1 MSSTETLFEI
11 NGAIAT
17 LTFNR
22 PAARNALTWKMYEG
36 LAQACDRVDGDG
48 AVRVFVLRG
57 AGEHAFAA
65 GTDIRQF
72 AEFREAEDG
81 LRYEARIDAV
91 LDRLARVAVPT
102 IAQVR
107 GVAAGGGCAI
117 ALICDMRVCGPN
129 VSFGLPMARTLGN
142 CLSAASCA
150 RLIAALGSPLL
161 KDLLFTGRMIG
172 VAEAQS
178 VGLVSRLAASDELDA
193 TVRDLATTIA
203 ANAPLT
209 IRASKEIVRRL
220 EQSARPGPE
229 LDTDQI
235 RLCYASEDFHEG
247 VGSFLEK
254 RSPRWKG
261 I

>member
-22 PAARNALTWKMYEG
+22 PAARNALTWEMYEG
-36 LAQACDRVDGDG
+36 LAQACDRVDGDA

-72 AEFREAEDG
+72 AEFRGAEDG
-81 LRYEARIDAV
+81 IRYEARIDAV

-102 IAQVR
+102 IAQVQ

-117 ALICDMRVCGPN
+117 AFTCDMRICDPN
-129 VSFGLPMARTLGN
+129 ASFGVPIARTLGN
-142 CLSAASCA
+142 CLSAATCT
-150 RLIAALGSPLL
+150 RFITLLGPATV
-161 KDLLFTGRMIG
+161 KDLLFTGRM
-172 VAEAQS
+172 VRAEESQTL
-178 VGLVSRLAASDELDA
+178 GLVSRLVPAGELDA
-193 TVRDLATTIA
+193 AVYELATTIA

-209 IRASKEIVRRL
+209 IKASKEIVRRL
-220 EQSARPGPE
+220 QQTTRPDPK
-229 LDTDQI
+229 LDADQI

-247 VGSFLEK
+247 IASFLEK
-254 RSPRWKG
+254 RSPGWKG

>member
-1 MSSTETLFEI
+1 MSNAETLFEI
-11 NGAIAT
+11 DGAIAT

-22 PAARNALTWKMYEG
+22 PAARNALTWEMYEG
-36 LAQACDRVDGDG
+36 LLRACDRVDGDA

-65 GTDIRQF
+65 GTDVRQF
-72 AEFREAEDG
+72 AEFRGAEDG
-81 LRYEARIDAV
+81 IRYEARIDAV

-102 IAQVR
+102 IAQVQ

-150 RLIAALGSPLL
+150 RLIGALGSPLL

-172 VAEAQS
+172 ASEAQS
-178 VGLVSRLAASDELDA
+178 IGLVSRFAATAELDA
-193 TVRDLATTIA
+193 TVHDLAATIA

-220 EQSARPGPE
+220 QQTAQPGPK

-235 RLCYASEDFHEG
+235 RVCYASEDFHEG
-247 VGSFLEK
+247 VASFLEK

-261 I
+261 V

>member
-1 MSSTETLFEI
+1 MSSTLFEI
-11 NGAIAT
+11 NGATAT

-22 PAARNALTWKMYEG
+22 PAVHNALTWEMYEG
-36 LAQACDRVDGDG
+36 LAQACDRVDEND
-48 AVRVFVLRG
+48 ALRVFVLRG

-72 AEFREAEDG
+72 TEFREAEDG
-81 LRYEARIDAV
+81 VRYEARIDAV

-102 IAQVR
+102 IAQVQ

-129 VSFGLPMARTLGN
+129 ASFGMPMARTLGN

-150 RLIAALGSPLL
+150 RLIVALGSPLL
-161 KDLLFTGRMIG
+161 KDLLFTARMIG
-172 VAEAQS
+172 AAEAQS
-178 VGLVSRLAASDELDA
+178 IGLVSRLAATAELDA
-193 TVRDLATTIA
+193 AVHDLAASIA

-220 EQSARPGPE
+220 QQTAQPDPE
-229 LDTDQI
+229 LDRDQI
-235 RLCYASEDFHEG
+235 RLCYASKDFQEG
-247 VGSFLEK
+247 VASFLEK

>member
-1 MSSTETLFEI
+1 MSSAETLFAI
-11 NGAIAT
+11 DGAIAT

-22 PAARNALTWKMYEG
+22 SAARNALTWEMYEG
-36 LAQACDRVDGDG
+36 LSRACDRVDGDA

-91 LDRLARVAVPT
+91 LDRLARVTVPT
-102 IAQVR
+102 IARVQ

-117 ALICDMRVCGPN
+117 ALTCDMRVCGPN
-129 VSFGLPMARTLGN
+129 ASFGMPIARTLGN

-150 RLIAALGSPLL
+150 RLIASLGPSVL

-172 VAEAQS
+172 AAEAQS
-178 VGLVSRLAASDELDA
+178 IGLVTRLATSEELDA
-193 TVRDLATTIA
+193 AVHGLATTIA

-220 EQSARPGPE
+220 QQQARPDPE
-229 LDTDQI
+229 LDADQI
-235 RLCYASEDFHEG
+235 RLCYGSEDFQEG
-247 VGSFLEK
+247 VVSFVNK
-254 RSPRWKG
+254 RPARWKG